1 MELDGKNEI
10 SDYLAG
16 IYDTVILKDVIAR
29 KRIPDIMMLESVV
42 RFAADNIGN
51 VLSTKKIADTMTAN
65 GRKID
70 QKTVERYISTLC
82 ETFVLYETKR
92 YNIKGKQF
100 LKTLEKYYFVDM
112 GLRRVLLG
120 TRAFDA
126 GHILENVIYLELL
139 RRYRRVY
146 IGKVDNLEVDF
157 VAMDNDEISYYQ
169 VAATVRDE
177 STLRRE
183 LRPLQKINDH
193 YRKYILTLDED
204 PDADYNGII
213 RTNALNWLLR

>member
-1 MELDGKNEI
+1 
-10 SDYLAG
+10 
-16 IYDTVILKDVIAR
+16 
-29 KRIPDIMMLESVV
+29 
-42 RFAADNIGN
+42 
-51 VLSTKKIADTMTAN
+51 MTAN

-82 ETFVLYETKR
+82 ETFVLYEAKR